1 MVAFKTAASKSLA
14 GFSESRAEIGFEN
27 LSIGAGNEREK
38 ALRTRQRA
46 LHYSR
51 RAKVP
56 PSKGVPILKSS
67 LISVHSGSPLFDL
80 KSAVAAFPRSFP
92 SPSFPF
98 IISNN
103 TSPRNGAKE
112 FVPRNIKTNPFNLFA
127 RLVPIRNWKFL
138 SEVNI
143 KG

>member
-14 GFSESRAEIGFEN
+14 GFSDSRAEIGFEN

-80 KSAVAAFPRSFP
+80 KSAVAAFP

-103 TSPRNGAKE
+103 TSLRKE

-127 RLVPIRNWKFL
+127 CR
-138 SEVNI
+138 SEIGNFYP
-143 KG
+143 K

>member
-14 GFSESRAEIGFEN
+14 GFSDSRAEIGFEN

-67 LISVHSGSPLFDL
+67 LISVHSGSPLLDL
-80 KSAVAAFPRSFP
+80 KPAVAAFPRSFP
-92 SPSFPF
+92 SPSFSF

-103 TSPRNGAKE
+103 TSPRKE
-112 FVPRNIKTNPFNLFA
+112 FVPRNIKTNPFNPFA

-143 KG
+143 KE